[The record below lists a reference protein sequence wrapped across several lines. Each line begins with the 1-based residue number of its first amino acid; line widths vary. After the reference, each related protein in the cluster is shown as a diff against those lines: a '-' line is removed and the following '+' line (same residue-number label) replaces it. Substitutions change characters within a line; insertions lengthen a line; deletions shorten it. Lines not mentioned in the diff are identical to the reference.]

1 MIREISRRKC
11 LRLWLCKP
19 EYMGRT
25 KWENRFVLLRFRK
38 KNYMMFL
45 KDLKRYQMER
55 LYDKLKAYSESDF
68 YAFHMPGHKR
78 NKALLGIELPYDLD
92 ITEID
97 GFDDLHHADGIL
109 KEEQERAARVFGAE
123 ESHFLVNGSTAGI
136 LSAVMGCTHRGDKI
150 LVARHCHKSIYHAI
164 YMNGLVPR
172 YVYPEFDISMH
183 MNGEISKEDVAKAL
197 AAEPDIKAVVIV
209 SPNYDGVVSDV
220 KGIAEVAHS
229 YRIPLIVDEAHGPH
243 FGFHP
248 AFPGRANDLGAD
260 VVIQSFHKTLPAMT
274 QTAVL
279 HLCSERVSEKLIRRF
294 LGIYETSSPSYILM
308 SSLDACVAKL
318 EKDSGRLFDEFTENL
333 EAARRQLG
341 QRRYI
346 RLLQTPEETGEEKD
360 EQGTT
365 EIFDYDRSKLILS
378 TLHSSLNGPEL
389 AGILRRKYHLEVEM
403 TTENYVLALAA
414 VGDTREG
421 FRRLCKAI
429 EEIDRQEAE
438 LAEKSRNITEKIAV
452 GNSDYVPEV
461 ERQKCVKCNSED
473 CERCEKKDTRSD
485 GLRNEKYACKCGPM
499 KQLMSISRAMDAPSQ
514 LCLLEESAGKIAAEF
529 VYLYPPGIPII
540 VPGEQITGLFTRN
553 VRRYM
558 EQGLNL
564 HGLCGENNETISVVK
579 EQAEV

>member
-11 LRLWLCKP
+11 LRLWLCKL

-45 KDLKRYQMER
+45 KDLKRFKMER

-260 VVIQSFHKTLPAMT
+260 VVINSLHKTLPSLT
-274 QTAVL
+274 QTAIL
-279 HLCSERVSEKLIRRF
+279 HINGKTCKPQKDQEVS
-294 LGIYETSSPSYILM
+294 GY
-308 SSLDACVAKL
+308 V
-318 EKDSGRLFDEFTENL
+318 TE
-333 EAARRQLG
+333 
-341 QRRYI
+341 
-346 RLLQTPEETGEEKD
+346 
-360 EQGTT
+360 
-365 EIFDYDRSKLILS
+365 
-378 TLHSSLNGPEL
+378 
-389 AGILRRKYHLEVEM
+389 
-403 TTENYVLALAA
+403 
-414 VGDTREG
+414 
-421 FRRLCKAI
+421 
-429 EEIDRQEAE
+429 
-438 LAEKSRNITEKIAV
+438 
-452 GNSDYVPEV
+452 
-461 ERQKCVKCNSED
+461 
-473 CERCEKKDTRSD
+473 
-485 GLRNEKYACKCGPM
+485 
-499 KQLMSISRAMDAPSQ
+499 
-514 LCLLEESAGKIAAEF
+514 
-529 VYLYPPGIPII
+529 
-540 VPGEQITGLFTRN
+540 
-553 VRRYM
+553 
-558 EQGLNL
+558 
-564 HGLCGENNETISVVK
+564 
-579 EQAEV
+579 

>member
-1 MIREISRRKC
+1 MRK
-11 LRLWLCKP
+11 
-19 EYMGRT
+19 
-25 KWENRFVLLRFRK
+25 
-38 KNYMMFL
+38 
-45 KDLKRYQMER
+45 
-55 LYDKLKAYSESDF
+55 
-68 YAFHMPGHKR
+68 
-78 NKALLGIELPYDLD
+78 
-92 ITEID
+92 
-97 GFDDLHHADGIL
+97 
-109 KEEQERAARVFGAE
+109 
-123 ESHFLVNGSTAGI
+123 
-136 LSAVMGCTHRGDKI
+136 
-150 LVARHCHKSIYHAI
+150 
-164 YMNGLVPR
+164 
-172 YVYPEFDISMH
+172 
-183 MNGEISKEDVAKAL
+183 
-197 AAEPDIKAVVIV
+197 
-209 SPNYDGVVSDV
+209 
-220 KGIAEVAHS
+220 IAETAHKHG
-229 YRIPLIVDEAHGPH
+229 IPLIVDEAHGAH
-243 FGFHP
+243 FRFSDY
-248 AFPGRANDLGAD
+248 FPVSATDLGAD

-341 QRRYI
+341 QCRYI
-346 RLLQTPEETGEEKD
+346 RLLQTPEETGEESD
-360 EQGTT
+360 VQGT
-365 EIFDYDRSKLILS
+365 EELFDYDRSKLILS

-461 ERQKCVKCNSED
+461 ERQNCIKCNSED
-473 CERCEKKDTRSD
+473 CESCDEKDTRSG

-514 LCLLEESAGKIAAEF
+514 PCLLEESAGKIAAEF

-558 EQGLNL
+558 EQGLNI

>member
-1 MIREISRRKC
+1 MIVSEDQKKALVGYYRVMQPVNVGFKRLKLKGLKEDTCYKVSGYDYDCYGDELMQVGMILSDSASGVWKKGVNDKGDFRRKC

-45 KDLKRYQMER
+45 KDLKRFKMER

-183 MNGEISKEDVAKAL
+183 MNGEIRKEDVAKAL

-248 AFPGRANDLGAD
+248 AFPGAQM
-260 VVIQSFHKTLPAMT
+260 IW
-274 QTAVL
+274 
-279 HLCSERVSEKLIRRF
+279 
-294 LGIYETSSPSYILM
+294 
-308 SSLDACVAKL
+308 
-318 EKDSGRLFDEFTENL
+318 
-333 EAARRQLG
+333 
-341 QRRYI
+341 
-346 RLLQTPEETGEEKD
+346 
-360 EQGTT
+360 EQ
-365 EIFDYDRSKLILS
+365 
-378 TLHSSLNGPEL
+378 
-389 AGILRRKYHLEVEM
+389 M
-403 TTENYVLALAA
+403 W
-414 VGDTREG
+414 
-421 FRRLCKAI
+421 
-429 EEIDRQEAE
+429 
-438 LAEKSRNITEKIAV
+438 
-452 GNSDYVPEV
+452 
-461 ERQKCVKCNSED
+461 
-473 CERCEKKDTRSD
+473 
-485 GLRNEKYACKCGPM
+485 
-499 KQLMSISRAMDAPSQ
+499 
-514 LCLLEESAGKIAAEF
+514 
-529 VYLYPPGIPII
+529 
-540 VPGEQITGLFTRN
+540 
-553 VRRYM
+553 
-558 EQGLNL
+558 
-564 HGLCGENNETISVVK
+564 
-579 EQAEV
+579 

>member
-45 KDLKRYQMER
+45 KDLKRFKMER

-197 AAEPDIKAVVIV
+197 AAEPDIKAVEIV
-209 SPNYDGVVSDV
+209 SPN
-220 KGIAEVAHS
+220 
-229 YRIPLIVDEAHGPH
+229 
-243 FGFHP
+243 
-248 AFPGRANDLGAD
+248 
-260 VVIQSFHKTLPAMT
+260 
-274 QTAVL
+274 
-279 HLCSERVSEKLIRRF
+279 
-294 LGIYETSSPSYILM
+294 
-308 SSLDACVAKL
+308 
-318 EKDSGRLFDEFTENL
+318 
-333 EAARRQLG
+333 
-341 QRRYI
+341 
-346 RLLQTPEETGEEKD
+346 
-360 EQGTT
+360 
-365 EIFDYDRSKLILS
+365 
-378 TLHSSLNGPEL
+378 
-389 AGILRRKYHLEVEM
+389 
-403 TTENYVLALAA
+403 
-414 VGDTREG
+414 
-421 FRRLCKAI
+421 
-429 EEIDRQEAE
+429 
-438 LAEKSRNITEKIAV
+438 
-452 GNSDYVPEV
+452 
-461 ERQKCVKCNSED
+461 
-473 CERCEKKDTRSD
+473 
-485 GLRNEKYACKCGPM
+485 
-499 KQLMSISRAMDAPSQ
+499 
-514 LCLLEESAGKIAAEF
+514 
-529 VYLYPPGIPII
+529 
-540 VPGEQITGLFTRN
+540 
-553 VRRYM
+553 
-558 EQGLNL
+558 
-564 HGLCGENNETISVVK
+564 
-579 EQAEV
+579 

>member
-1 MIREISRRKC
+1 
-11 LRLWLCKP
+11 
-19 EYMGRT
+19 
-25 KWENRFVLLRFRK
+25 
-38 KNYMMFL
+38 
-45 KDLKRYQMER
+45 MER
-55 LYDKLKAYSESDF
+55 LYDKLKAYSVSDF

-136 LSAVMGCTHRGDKI
+136 LSAVMGCTRRGDKI

-197 AAEPDIKAVVIV
+197 EAEPDIKAVVIV

-341 QRRYI
+341 QCRYI
-346 RLLQTPEETGEEKD
+346 RLLQTPEETGEESD
-360 EQGTT
+360 VQGT
-365 EIFDYDRSKLILS
+365 EELFDYDRSKLILS

-461 ERQKCVKCNSED
+461 ERQNCIKCNSED
-473 CERCEKKDTRSD
+473 CESCDEKDTRSG

-514 LCLLEESAGKIAAEF
+514 PCLLEESAGKIAAEF

-558 EQGLNL
+558 EQGLNI

>member
-19 EYMGRT
+19 EYMERT

-45 KDLKRYQMER
+45 KDLKRFKMER

-229 YRIPLIVDEAHGPH
+229 YRIPLIVDEAHDRISDFIRH
-243 FGFHP
+243 FRG
-248 AFPGRANDLGAD
+248 
-260 VVIQSFHKTLPAMT
+260 VQMIW
-274 QTAVL
+274 
-279 HLCSERVSEKLIRRF
+279 
-294 LGIYETSSPSYILM
+294 
-308 SSLDACVAKL
+308 
-318 EKDSGRLFDEFTENL
+318 
-333 EAARRQLG
+333 
-341 QRRYI
+341 
-346 RLLQTPEETGEEKD
+346 
-360 EQGTT
+360 EQ
-365 EIFDYDRSKLILS
+365 
-378 TLHSSLNGPEL
+378 
-389 AGILRRKYHLEVEM
+389 M
-403 TTENYVLALAA
+403 
-414 VGDTREG
+414 
-421 FRRLCKAI
+421 
-429 EEIDRQEAE
+429 
-438 LAEKSRNITEKIAV
+438 
-452 GNSDYVPEV
+452 
-461 ERQKCVKCNSED
+461 
-473 CERCEKKDTRSD
+473 
-485 GLRNEKYACKCGPM
+485 
-499 KQLMSISRAMDAPSQ
+499 
-514 LCLLEESAGKIAAEF
+514 
-529 VYLYPPGIPII
+529 
-540 VPGEQITGLFTRN
+540 
-553 VRRYM
+553 
-558 EQGLNL
+558 
-564 HGLCGENNETISVVK
+564 
-579 EQAEV
+579 

>member
-1 MIREISRRKC
+1 
-11 LRLWLCKP
+11 
-19 EYMGRT
+19 
-25 KWENRFVLLRFRK
+25 
-38 KNYMMFL
+38 
-45 KDLKRYQMER
+45 MER

-248 AFPGRANDLGAD
+248 VFPGR
-260 VVIQSFHKTLPAMT
+260 
-274 QTAVL
+274 
-279 HLCSERVSEKLIRRF
+279 
-294 LGIYETSSPSYILM
+294 PSGGHQH
-308 SSLDACVAKL
+308 AAHR
-318 EKDSGRLFDEFTENL
+318 GRCGS
-333 EAARRQLG
+333 R
-341 QRRYI
+341 
-346 RLLQTPEETGEEKD
+346 PV
-360 EQGTT
+360 
-365 EIFDYDRSKLILS
+365 
-378 TLHSSLNGPEL
+378 H
-389 AGILRRKYHLEVEM
+389 
-403 TTENYVLALAA
+403 
-414 VGDTREG
+414 
-421 FRRLCKAI
+421 CKAHWSG
-429 EEIDRQEAE
+429 AE
-438 LAEKSRNITEKIAV
+438 RGCNAGSVKQKERPCFAPILVPGPVCWMHTEKEW
-452 GNSDYVPEV
+452 GKPNDP
-461 ERQKCVKCNSED
+461 
-473 CERCEKKDTRSD
+473 
-485 GLRNEKYACKCGPM
+485 GL
-499 KQLMSISRAMDAPSQ
+499 
-514 LCLLEESAGKIAAEF
+514 
-529 VYLYPPGIPII
+529 
-540 VPGEQITGLFTRN
+540 
-553 VRRYM
+553 
-558 EQGLNL
+558 
-564 HGLCGENNETISVVK
+564 
-579 EQAEV
+579 